1 MIIPTGTLIN
11 VAAVLAGGIT
21 GLIIST
27 RMPENIRSIVF
38 QGLGLFTLVLGM
50 SMALKM
56 TNPLPI
62 IFSLVIGGIIGE
74 LCKLET
80 LFENFGGAIK
90 KRVGSKNDLFIDGL
104 ITAFLLFCV
113 GSMTIIGAFDE
124 GLRGDPTLLLTKSML
139 DGFAAIVLAATFG
152 VGVLFSVIPLFIFQY
167 GLTLLASALQ
177 GWFSDPIITQLTAT
191 GGILILGIGLTV
203 LDIKRIRLSNLLPS
217 LVLVVIL
224 TVLFGG

>member
-11 VAAVLAGGIT
+11 VAAVLAGGT
-21 GLIIST
+21 AGLIIST
-27 RMPENIRSIVF
+27 RMPENIRGIVF

-62 IFSLVIGGIIGE
+62 IFSIVIGGIIGE

>member
-1 MIIPTGTLIN
+1 
-11 VAAVLAGGIT
+11 
-21 GLIIST
+21 
-27 RMPENIRSIVF
+27 
-38 QGLGLFTLVLGM
+38 
-50 SMALKM
+50 MALKM